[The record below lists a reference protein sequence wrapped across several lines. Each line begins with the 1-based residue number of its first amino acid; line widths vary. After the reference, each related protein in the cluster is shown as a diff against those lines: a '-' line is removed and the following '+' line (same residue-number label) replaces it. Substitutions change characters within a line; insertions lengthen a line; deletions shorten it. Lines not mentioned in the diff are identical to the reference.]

1 LGTVDVTY
9 HSIDLPP
16 SIVLVKELFCVVPT
30 GEGVAPLMPAKTVY
44 DVAPLTLRQ
53 FSVTLPEETEAPS
66 AGDWSAAASGHGTVK
81 LKVLLGVRLEASQAG
96 MASTNQKYVP
106 GGSVGG
112 ENCVVDELA
121 KTGGLLLVPRWMS

>member
-1 LGTVDVTY
+1 
-9 HSIDLPP
+9 
-16 SIVLVKELFCVVPT
+16 
-30 GEGVAPLMPAKTVY
+30 M
-44 DVAPLTLRQ
+44 APLTLRQ

-66 AGDWSAAASGHGTVK
+66 AGDCSSTLLLEGQTGTR
-81 LKVLLGVRLEASQAG
+81 LLFENGGCIHKATSPKQFPARQSLEASQAG

-121 KTGGLLLVPRWMS
+121 KTGGLLLLPR